1 MTAQD
6 RRVWGLIVV
15 LAAALIGILITGQ
28 ALLDIRFDYTL
39 QIVALGG
46 ALLGALS
53 GLLGTFAVLRQ
64 QAMMGDALSHAA
76 LPGVAVAFLLVGRD
90 LGALL
95 TGAAVSGWL
104 GVLFVRAVTRSTRIK
119 QDAAMGIVLTV
130 WFAAG
135 IALLT
140 YIQGRSDAS
149 QAGLD
154 HFIFGQAAG
163 MRADDVRLMLAA
175 GAVMLLIVAVLWK
188 EIKLVTFD
196 MAFAH
201 SVGLRTRAI
210 DLILSSLIVVV
221 IVLGLRLVGVILM
234 VSLLIAP
241 AVAARQWTH
250 RLSQMVVLSGLFGA
264 FSGAVGAIVSAVDV
278 DIPTGPMIIVVASIL
293 AFISILFAPERG
305 VLWTVLKNRRDR
317 RQYRVSAIGSQ
328 GGL

>member
-1 MTAQD
+1 MNAQD
-6 RRVWGLIVV
+6 RRVWGLIAV
-15 LAAALIGILITGQ
+15 LGAALLGLLLAGQ

-76 LPGVAVAFLLVGRD
+76 LPGVAVAFLLAGRD

-104 GVLFVRAVTRSTRIK
+104 GVLFVRAVTRSTRLK
-119 QDAAMGIVLTV
+119 QDAVMGIVLTV
-130 WFAAG
+130 WFAFG

-163 MRADDVRLMLAA
+163 IRAADVQLIAAA
-175 GAVMLLIVAVLWK
+175 GAVMLLIVAALWK

-196 MAFAH
+196 IAFAH
-201 SVGLRTRAI
+201 SVGLRTRVI
-210 DLILSSLIVVV
+210 DLILSTLIVVV

-241 AVAARQWTH
+241 AVAARQWTQ

-293 AFISILFAPERG
+293 AFVSILFAPERG
-305 VLWTVLKNRRDR
+305 VLWTLLKNRRDR
-317 RQYRVSAIGSQ
+317 RQYRTGAARPQS
-328 GGL
+328 

>member
-6 RRVWGLIVV
+6 RRVWGLIAV
-15 LAAALIGILITGQ
+15 LGAALLGLLLAGQ

-76 LPGVAVAFLLVGRD
+76 LPGVAVAFLLAGRD

-104 GVLFVRAVTRSTRIK
+104 GVLFVRAVTRSTRLK
-119 QDAAMGIVLTV
+119 QDAVMGIVLTV
-130 WFAAG
+130 WFAFG

-163 MRADDVRLMLAA
+163 IRAADVQLIAAA
-175 GAVMLLIVAVLWK
+175 GAVMLLIVAALWK

-196 MAFAH
+196 IAFAH
-201 SVGLRTRAI
+201 SVGLRTRVI
-210 DLILSSLIVVV
+210 DLILSTLIVVV

-264 FSGAVGAIVSAVDV
+264 FSGAVGAIISAVDV

-293 AFISILFAPERG
+293 AFVSILFAPERG
-305 VLWTVLKNRRDR
+305 VLWTLLKNRRDR
-317 RQYRVSAIGSQ
+317 RQYRAGAARPQS
-328 GGL
+328 

>member
-6 RRVWGLIVV
+6 RRVWGLIAV
-15 LAAALIGILITGQ
+15 LGAALLGLMLAGQ

-76 LPGVAVAFLLVGRD
+76 LPGVAVAFLLAGRD

-95 TGAAVSGWL
+95 TGAAISGWL
-104 GVLFVRAVTRSTRIK
+104 GVLFVRAVTRSTRLK
-119 QDAAMGIVLTV
+119 QDAVMGIVLTV
-130 WFAAG
+130 WFAFG

-140 YIQGRSDAS
+140 YIQGRADAS

-163 MRADDVRLMLAA
+163 IRAADVQLIAAA

-196 MAFAH
+196 IAFAH
-201 SVGLRTRAI
+201 SVGLRTRLI
-210 DLILSSLIVVV
+210 DLILSTLIVVV

-241 AVAARQWTH
+241 AVAARQWTQ
-250 RLSQMVVLSGLFGA
+250 RLSQMVVLSGIFGA
-264 FSGAVGAIVSAVDV
+264 FAGAVGAIISAVDV

-293 AFISILFAPERG
+293 AFASILFAPERG
-305 VLWTVLKNRRDR
+305 VLWTLLKSRRDR
-317 RQYRVSAIGSQ
+317 RQYRAGTARPQS
-328 GGL
+328 

>member
-6 RRVWGLIVV
+6 RRVWGLIAV
-15 LAAALIGILITGQ
+15 LGAALLGLLLAGQ

-76 LPGVAVAFLLVGRD
+76 LPGVAVAFLLAGRD

-104 GVLFVRAVTRSTRIK
+104 GVLFVRAVTRSTRLK
-119 QDAAMGIVLTV
+119 QDAVMGIVLTV
-130 WFAAG
+130 WFAFG

-163 MRADDVRLMLAA
+163 IRAADVQLIAAA
-175 GAVMLLIVAVLWK
+175 GAVMLLIVAALWK

-196 MAFAH
+196 IAFAH
-201 SVGLRTRAI
+201 SVGLRTRVI
-210 DLILSSLIVVV
+210 DLILSTLIVVV

-241 AVAARQWTH
+241 AVAARQWTQ

-264 FSGAVGAIVSAVDV
+264 FSGAVGAIISAVDV

-293 AFISILFAPERG
+293 AFVSILFAPERG
-305 VLWTVLKNRRDR
+305 VLWTLLKNRRDR
-317 RQYRVSAIGSQ
+317 RQYRAGAARPQS
-328 GGL
+328 